1 MWRWD
6 GMRWV
11 AVSSSQPLAS
21 GRARSR
27 PWIAIGGGAISIGA
41 VILQF
46 SACIFPYAYYSD
58 GSPSIFNGAFAG
70 DAWFI
75 AEPVTVVLGG
85 LIAAIL
91 VMIGINRTTGALSA
105 GALVAL
111 GVQSTTMWAG
121 YVGIAAN
128 QGRIGPGGII
138 GVVGGVLLIAGGA
151 LAFTAVGPGRPEAGP
166 ARPKNLTLW

>member
-11 AVSSSQPLAS
+11 PVSSSQPLAS
-21 GRARSR
+21 GPARSR
-27 PWIAIGGGAISIGA
+27 PWIAIAGGASSIVA

-121 YVGIAAN
+121 YMGIAAN
-128 QGRIGPGGII
+128 QGRVGPGSII
-138 GVVGGVLLIAGGA
+138 GVVGGALLIAGGSLA
-151 LAFTAVGPGRPEAGP
+151 LTAVVTERLKQAP
-166 ARPKNLTLW
+166 AEPKSST

>member
-1 MWRWD
+1 
-6 GMRWV
+6 V
-11 AVSSSQPLAS
+11 AV
-21 GRARSR
+21 GRDALGPGVVQSAACLWACQI
-27 PWIAIGGGAISIGA
+27 PA
-41 VILQF
+41 VDSDRRRRHFHRRRDPQF
-46 SACIFPYAYYSD
+46 SACIFPYAYDSN
-58 GSPSIFNGAFAG
+58 GSPSIFNGAFVG

-121 YVGIAAN
+121 YMGIAAN
-128 QGRIGPGGII
+128 QGRIGPGSII
-138 GVVGGVLLIAGGA
+138 GVVGGVLLIAGGSLA
-151 LAFTAVGPGRPEAGP
+151 LTAVVTERLKQAP
-166 ARPKNLTLW
+166 AEPTSST